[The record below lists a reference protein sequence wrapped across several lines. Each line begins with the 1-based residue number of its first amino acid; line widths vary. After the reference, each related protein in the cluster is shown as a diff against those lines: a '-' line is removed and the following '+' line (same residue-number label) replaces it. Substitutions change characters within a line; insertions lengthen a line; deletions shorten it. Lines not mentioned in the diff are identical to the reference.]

1 MVVTPRAQPQVG
13 DASSDP
19 QRSDDDPDGTGDDD
33 TDDTDDTDGTDGTD
47 GIGTDDTDDTDGDNA
62 SRTSAP
68 TSADS
73 MRKPSCPYGLDTTCS
88 STPSNRAIPFCRR
101 SG

>member
-1 MVVTPRAQPQVG
+1 VVTLRAQPQVG

-19 QRSDDDPDGTGDDD
+19 QRSDDDPDGIGNDD
-33 TDDTDDTDGTDGTD
+33 TDDPD
-47 GIGTDDTDDTDGDNA
+47 GIGNDDTDDTDGDNA